1 MGAGVSRIGIPKQVQ
16 GLLRRLNAAGFS
28 GYAVGGCV
36 RDSLRGEVPAD
47 WDICTDARPE
57 QTVACFEDCRTVL
70 TGIRYGTVTVV
81 FDGTPYEITTFRAE
95 NGYSDSRH
103 PDDIT
108 FLSSLQ
114 EDLSRRDFTVNAM
127 AADADGQVID
137 CFGGADDLRQGIIRC
152 VGDPMQRFTEDAL
165 RMLRALRFAS
175 RFGFAV
181 APGTEAAIHALCG
194 RLQAVAPER
203 LRKELSGLLCG
214 QAVRDIL
221 ERYPDVLCVLI
232 PELTPCIGFRQYN
245 YHHKYDVWTH
255 TLRAVDA
262 VTPTEPLRLA
272 MLLHDI
278 GKPASFTV
286 DKQLVGHFY
295 GHAVISAA
303 MCEKILR
310 RLRYDRQTAELVTLL
325 VREHGFQLPE
335 GNVRRMRRLLSQFGE
350 QTVRLLL
357 KVRCADAAA
366 TGTAPDAQERLC
378 EAECLLGEV
387 SAQCFSLAQMQIDGR
402 ELIRLGVKEGPQLG
416 AILQV
421 LLNAVLDGR
430 VENEHDAL
438 VHFAS
443 EMIDNPDRIF

>member
-1 MGAGVSRIGIPKQVQ
+1 MGAGMSRITLPAQVQ
-16 GLLRRLNAAGFS
+16 GLLRRLNEAGYA

-36 RDSLRGEVPAD
+36 RDSLRGEMPAD

-57 QTVACFEDCRTVL
+57 QTVACFADCRTVL
-70 TGIRYGTVTVV
+70 TGVRYGTVTVIYES
-81 FDGTPYEITTFRAE
+81 TPYEITTFRAE
-95 NGYSDSRH
+95 DGYSDSRH

-114 EDLSRRDFTVNAM
+114 GDLSRRDFTVNAM

-175 RFGFAV
+175 RFSFTV
-181 APGTEAAIHALCG
+181 APETAAAIHVLCG
-194 RLQAVAPER
+194 RLQVVAPER

-214 QAVRDIL
+214 TAVSDIL
-221 ERYPDVLCVLI
+221 EQFSDVLCVII
-232 PELTPCIGFRQYN
+232 PELTPCIGFKQYN

-255 TLRAVDA
+255 TVHAVSA
-262 VTPTEPLRLA
+262 VAPTETLRLA

-278 GKPASFTV
+278 GKPASFTM

-295 GHAVISAA
+295 GHAIISAA
-303 MCEKILR
+303 MCEKILH
-310 RLRYDRQTAELVTLL
+310 RLRYDRRAVELVTLL

-357 KVRCADAAA
+357 KVRCADAMA
-366 TGTAPDAQERLC
+366 TGTAPDAQERLR
-378 EAECLLGEV
+378 EGECLLESV
-387 SAQCFSLAQMQIDGR
+387 STQCFSLAQMHFDGTD
-402 ELIRLGVKEGPQLG
+402 LLRLGVKEGPQLG
-416 AILQV
+416 AVLQE
-421 LLNAVLDGR
+421 LLHAVLHGR
-430 VENEHDAL
+430 VENNHDAL
-438 VHFAS
+438 LHTAR
-443 EMIDNPDRIF
+443 EMIDKPDHKG